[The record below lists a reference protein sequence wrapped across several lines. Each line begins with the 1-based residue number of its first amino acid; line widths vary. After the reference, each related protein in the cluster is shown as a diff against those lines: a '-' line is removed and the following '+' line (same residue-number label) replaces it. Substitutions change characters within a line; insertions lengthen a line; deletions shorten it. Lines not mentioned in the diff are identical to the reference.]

1 MSYPMDENFRQGQ
14 SAYMPSAPN
23 RYVEPSVEQPAGGI
37 INPHVIPYNNTHVQ
51 QPPGQT
57 VVVAP
62 PQAHYVNSCT
72 ALSVLGCLCCCPI
85 GIFALIMSSMVKL
98 MKHFNFYSGL

>member
-23 RYVEPSVEQPAGGI
+23 RYVEPSVKQPAGGI

-57 VVVAP
+57 VVVVVSR
-62 PQAHYVNSCT
+62 QFMYYISLYIVFT
-72 ALSVLGCLCCCPI
+72 VEVLYGRQ
-85 GIFALIMSSMVKL
+85 GR
-98 MKHFNFYSGL
+98 N